1 MHATRARARRAPV
14 IEVGLEYATPHGSAI
29 VNWMARGTPPPSAPP
44 PGCTSSTEEQKATVR
59 NGGSACVPAV
69 VLGGA
74 PSTSPAHLF
83 RMAVPNVAALAGAT
97 LHLQGVVLDPVDG
110 IRLTNAIADTVQ

>member
-1 MHATRARARRAPV
+1 MLYAALGAAALPV
-14 IEVGLEYATPHGSAI
+14 PSI
-29 VNWMARGTPPPSAPP
+29 GTLRLDPAS
-44 PGCTSSTEEQKATVR
+44 
-59 NGGSACVPAV
+59 AV

-74 PSTSPAHLF
+74 PSTNPAHLF